1 MMLRRIRMKVHF
13 HGRDV
18 DTVVEL
24 KPGST
29 VRAALSQAGIL
40 PSMVI
45 VSHDDTVLPHATT
58 LKADVALLVTTI
70 SSGG

>member
-1 MMLRRIRMKVHF
+1 MKVHF

-18 DTVVEL
+18 DAVVEVES
-24 KPGST
+24 GST
-29 VRAALSQAGIL
+29 VREALSQAGIL

-45 VSHDDTVLPHATT
+45 VSHDDTVLPHATA
-58 LKADVALLVTTI
+58 LHADVALLVTTI

>member
-1 MMLRRIRMKVHF
+1 MKVHF

-18 DTVVEL
+18 DAVVEVE
-24 KPGST
+24 PGST
-29 VRAALSQAGIL
+29 VREALSHAGIL

-45 VSHDDTVLPHATT
+45 VSHDDTVLPHATA
-58 LKADVALLVTTI
+58 LQADVALLVTTI